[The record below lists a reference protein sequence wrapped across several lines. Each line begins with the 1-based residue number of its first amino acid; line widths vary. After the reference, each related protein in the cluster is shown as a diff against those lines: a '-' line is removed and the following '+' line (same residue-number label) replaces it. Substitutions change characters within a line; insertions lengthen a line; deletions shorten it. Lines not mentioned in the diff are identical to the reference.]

1 MAFLEPMIV
10 KQKAVRDDK
19 VAPLVPKEVFRVY
32 PITAFFSPNKSQQ
45 RFNFCREE
53 SFLHP
58 PMT

>member
-32 PITAFFSPNKSQQ
+32 PITAFFLLTNLSRDLIFAEKKVSYILQ
-45 RFNFCREE
+45 
-53 SFLHP
+53 
-58 PMT
+58 